1 MDTEL
6 WHWGLKRLKTKS
18 GKNPSNFN
26 ASFAIK
32 NLLDDH
38 ICIILQQ
45 HFRHTNVKEEFSS
58 SVKPPFFSKS
68 LIRNPKRV
76 VEAPSQND
84 NMRWSTFLSKLPS
97 HGNYQHSRW
106 KRNLTRPR
114 SFFSRVVHEIVI
126 LVPVWLCYEFLAFLF
141 FRSLFMKIFLHF
153 YTFVNHSNAFLV
165 FYWTHFDPLEPH
177 FDPFSQILGLI
188 PTLIFRWNEKRGSHY
203 FKVLQD

>member
-1 MDTEL
+1 MDIEL

-38 ICIILQQ
+38 ICIILQH
-45 HFRHTNVKEEFSS
+45 HFSNTNISIGIFFMCKTPIFRY
-58 SVKPPFFSKS
+58 KPNTEPETCS
-68 LIRNPKRV
+68 R
-76 VEAPSQND
+76 APQND

-114 SFFSRVVHEIVI
+114 SKKKEAAIIHPGEAQDWQLFALPTAKWCH
-126 LVPVWLCYEFLAFLF
+126 AFI
-141 FRSLFMKIFLHF
+141 S
-153 YTFVNHSNAFLV
+153 
-165 FYWTHFDPLEPH
+165 
-177 FDPFSQILGLI
+177 
-188 PTLIFRWNEKRGSHY
+188 
-203 FKVLQD
+203 